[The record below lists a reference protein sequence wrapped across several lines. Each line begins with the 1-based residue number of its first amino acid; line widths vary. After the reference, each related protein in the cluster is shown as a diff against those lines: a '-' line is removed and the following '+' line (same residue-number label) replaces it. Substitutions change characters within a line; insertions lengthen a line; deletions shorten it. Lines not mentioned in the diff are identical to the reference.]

1 MFNQLMEF
9 FTGRSMDAEDFN
21 LSGEISAD
29 AFRAKV
35 DEPRFRCY
43 LSAHG
48 IDIKNVKTFF
58 SMLAKEK
65 GQKGAAAEAVDI
77 QRLAHACV
85 RMKGFATSLEMQSL
99 SYETRSC
106 LGMIDMTRKIR

>member
-1 MFNQLMEF
+1 MFNQLIEF

-21 LSGEISAD
+21 PSGEISAE

-58 SMLAKEK
+58 SMLQREK
-65 GQKGAAAEAVDI
+65 GHEAVDI

-99 SYETRSC
+99 SYESRTHANMC
-106 LGMIDMTRKIR
+106 